1 MNVVSVR
8 LIKNAPMLSDKPI
21 TGPEDAVK
29 LLGNYM
35 CELDREVIC
44 VINMRTDGMPMNCN
58 FVSMGSVNECMA
70 HPREIMKSSILSNA
84 ASMMIM
90 HNHPS
95 GKLDPSKQ
103 DTIMTDRMLKLGE
116 LMGIP
121 LVDHVIVGGD
131 NKSYFSF
138 KEKDMLEFTHNRFE
152 TDYKKIEYQRFA
164 VAESCEENLSDRE
177 ERMKPEQAVPHRH
190 RHR

>member
-1 MNVVSVR
+1 MNQHEGEFFIRLILNEENYVEKQMNVVSVR

-44 VINMRTDGMPMNCN
+44 VINMPTDGMPMNCN

-70 HPREIMKSSILSNA
+70 HRREKLEKQYSIQCCIHDDYAQSSL
-84 ASMMIM
+84 
-90 HNHPS
+90 
-95 GKLDPSKQ
+95 GKFNPSKQ

-121 LVDHVIVGGD
+121 LMDHVIVGGD

-138 KEKDMLEFTHNRFE
+138 KEKDMLEFTHNGF
-152 TDYKKIEYQRFA
+152 KQ
-164 VAESCEENLSDRE
+164 L
-177 ERMKPEQAVPHRH
+177 
-190 RHR
+190 